1 MCACRI
7 RRSPPGQA
15 RSSAGERVELSRRRP
30 AAVVVLELAGRLDG
44 YWSDHLD
51 TTLTEVLQ
59 DGNHHIRIDCS
70 QVSYLT
76 SAGIRVLMR
85 FHKELGRIN
94 GTFQLVNPS
103 ASVMTVLQI
112 TRLDGVLVAAGD
124 QTAAVAQ
131 RERPS
136 RGFDHHD
143 VGFEVFDV
151 DAGATLICRAVGST
165 EPLAGGTFGPEHCS
179 SFEKAMPTFAVGV
192 AAFGESF
199 ADCRSR
205 FGEMLSVGGA
215 PGYH

>member
-1 MCACRI
+1 MSFRRTCQSIPPCSRGSRKRGGCRATSLPKQRSLSVNKGLTG
-7 RRSPPGQA
+7 RRPCHP
-15 RSSAGERVELSRRRP
+15 RDRRRP
-30 AAVVVLELAGRLDG
+30 AFAQARIRVSPRSRARASAGRPVDITRRRTADVVVLELAGRLDG

-103 ASVMTVLQI
+103 APVMTVLQI

-143 VGFEVFDV
+143 VGFEV
-151 DAGATLICRAVGST
+151 
-165 EPLAGGTFGPEHCS
+165 
-179 SFEKAMPTFAVGV
+179 
-192 AAFGESF
+192 
-199 ADCRSR
+199 
-205 FGEMLSVGGA
+205 
-215 PGYH
+215 